1 MSPPKASP
9 GLIVFALWML
19 VFAASSQ
26 IMIITPI
33 LPRIGE
39 ELGIGES
46 ALGTLVSAY
55 SIMVGI
61 FAIVAGPVSDKV
73 GRRRILL
80 LGTAIMTGALLM
92 HHFVVGYYSFLAV
105 RVGAGCAGGILSG
118 SAVSY
123 IGDYFPYNRR
133 GWAIGWVMSGM
144 AFGQIAGIPLGIVL
158 AEPYGFKA
166 PFYLFAGAM
175 AATFVLIWFRVP
187 QPDVQLAAGRL
198 TVASAVRNYRAML
211 ARKDI
216 AAATLAYFTMFLG
229 VSFFVVYLP
238 YWLEQDLGAS
248 PNAIA
253 TLFVVGG
260 IANVLTGPQAG
271 KLSDRIGRKRIIIMS
286 SVGLSLVMLMTTV
299 LVREFWA
306 AYVLYFVL
314 MVLVAARISPFS
326 ALLTALVSDE
336 RRGSLMSMTIAL
348 GQIGF
353 AVGAA
358 AAGPLYSRL
367 GYASNT
373 VVAAAAVMVMAG
385 IVAYFVPEPEP
396 HDPTSPVREPLL

>member
-61 FAIVAGPVSDKV
+61 FAIVAGPVSDKI

-133 GWAIGWVMSGM
+133 GWATGWVMSGM

-158 AEPYGFKA
+158 AGSYGFKA

-211 ARKDI
+211 ARSDI

-271 KLSDRIGRKRIIIMS
+271 KLSDRIGRKRIIIIS
-286 SVGLSLVMLMTTV
+286 SVGLSLVMLLTTV

>member
-1 MSPPKASP
+1 MIQAKASP
-9 GLIVFALWML
+9 GIIVFALWL
-19 VFAASSQ
+19 VVFAASSQ

-46 ALGTLVSAY
+46 ALGALVSAY

-61 FAIVAGPVSDKV
+61 FAFVAGPISDKI

-80 LGTAIMTGALLM
+80 LGTGVMTGALLM

-105 RVGAGCAGGILSG
+105 RVGAGLAGGILSG
-118 SAVSY
+118 AAVSY
-123 IGDYFPYNRR
+123 IGDFFPYNRR
-133 GWAIGWVMSGM
+133 GWATGWVMSGM
-144 AFGQIAGIPLGIVL
+144 AFGQIAGIPIGIVL
-158 AEPYGFKA
+158 AGAYGFKA
-166 PFYLFAGAM
+166 PFYLFAAAM
-175 AATFVLIWFRVP
+175 GATFILIWFRVP
-187 QPDVQLAAGRL
+187 QPDVQRAVGRL

-211 ARKDI
+211 ARSDI
-216 AAATLAYFTMFLG
+216 AAAAVAYFTMFLG

-238 YWLEQDLGAS
+238 YWLEQSLGAS

-271 KLSDRIGRKRIIIMS
+271 KLSDRIGRKHIIILS
-286 SVGLSLVMLMTTV
+286 SIGLSLVMLLTPV

-306 AYVLYFVL
+306 AYFLYFII
-314 MVLVAARISPFS
+314 MVLVAMRLSPFS

-358 AAGPLYSRL
+358 AAGPLYSRF
-367 GYASNT
+367 GYGSNT
-373 VVAAAAVMVMAG
+373 VLGAAAVLIMAG
-385 IVAYFVPEPEP
+385 IVAYLVPEPAP
-396 HDPTSPVREPLL
+396 QDDTSPVRVTVS

>member
-1 MSPPKASP
+1 MNQPKASP
-9 GLIVFALWML
+9 GIVVFALWLL

-33 LPRIGE
+33 LGQIGE

-61 FAIVAGPVSDKV
+61 FAILAGPVSDKI
-73 GRRRILL
+73 GRRQILL
-80 LGTAIMTGALLM
+80 LGTGVMTGALLM
-92 HHFVVGYYSFLAV
+92 HHFVIGYYSFLAV

-118 SAVSY
+118 AAVSY

-144 AFGQIAGIPLGIVL
+144 AFGQIAGIPIGILL
-158 AEPYGFKA
+158 AGAYGFKV
-166 PFYLFAGAM
+166 PFYLFAAAM

-187 QPDVQLAAGRL
+187 QPDVQRAAGRL
-198 TVASAVRNYRAML
+198 TVVSAVRNYRAML
-211 ARKDI
+211 AQSEI
-216 AAATLAYFTMFLG
+216 AAAAVAYFTMFLG

-238 YWLEQDLGAS
+238 YWLEQSLGAS
-248 PNAIA
+248 STEIA
-253 TLFVVGG
+253 SLFLVGG

-271 KLSDRIGRKRIIIMS
+271 KLSDRIGRKRIIILS
-286 SVGLSLVMLMTTV
+286 SVGLSLVMLLTTV

-306 AYVLYFVL
+306 AYLLFFVL
-314 MVLVAARISPFS
+314 MVLVAMRLSPFS

-336 RRGSLMSMTIAL
+336 RRGSLMSMAIAL
-348 GQIGF
+348 GQVGF

-358 AAGPLYSRL
+358 AAGPLYSGF
-367 GYASNT
+367 GYGSNT
-373 VVAAAAVMVMAG
+373 VLAAAAVLIMAG
-385 IVAYFVPEPEP
+385 ILAYLVPEPAP
-396 HDPTSPVREPLL
+396 YDDTSPVRATVS